1 MDTTDE
7 SLPLFSTKKIISNC
21 EENTKARGRGGVG
34 AMLVRVTR
42 EGFFGKGAF
51 ELMTRRT

>member
-1 MDTTDE
+1 MDTMDE